1 MKTRIYTKYIKV
13 MSMLV
18 CLCMPVLGWAQGLP
32 EGEGRD
38 AMIAAC
44 TACHGL
50 DNITNPY
57 TKLSAEEWEMYLYE
71 MISRGASVYEKDIEP
86 IKQYLIKNF
95 AVD

>member
-1 MKTRIYTKYIKV
+1 MKNRKSIRKIR
-13 MSMLV
+13 
-18 CLCMPVLGWAQGLP
+18 VLIATGILWPLIGSSQGLP

-50 DNITNPY
+50 DNITNPSQ
-57 TKLSAEEWEMYLYE
+57 KLSAEDWELYLYE

-95 AVD
+95 AID